1 LYTAVAH
8 VSNEGPS
15 ASALNGA
22 VTAPGKSSTGFDVG
36 IKHSF

>member
-1 LYTAVAH
+1 

-22 VTAPGKSSTGFDVG
+22 VTAAGQSSNGFDVG
-36 IKHSF
+36 IRHNF